1 MKFDLDALSLDEL
14 KLLQKQVARAIEGFE
29 ERRKRSA
36 MAELEAKARDL
47 GFSLEQ
53 LMGVSGRAGKARSK
67 ASPKY
72 ANPENPEMTWTG
84 RGRKPAWFEQ
94 ALASGKSAEDL
105 AI

>member
-14 KLLQKQVARAIEGFE
+14 KSLQKQIVRAIEGFE

-36 MAELEAKARDL
+36 IAELEAKARDL

-53 LMGVSGRAGKARSK
+53 LMGMSGKVTKARSK
-67 ASPKY
+67 AVPKY
-72 ANPENPEMTWTG
+72 ANPESPHMTWTG

-94 ALASGKSAEDL
+94 ALAAGKSADDL
-105 AI
+105 LI